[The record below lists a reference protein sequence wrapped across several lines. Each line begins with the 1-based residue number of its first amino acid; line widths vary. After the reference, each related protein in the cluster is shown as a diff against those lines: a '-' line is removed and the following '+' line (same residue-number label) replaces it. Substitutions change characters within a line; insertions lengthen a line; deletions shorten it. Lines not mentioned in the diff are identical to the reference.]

1 MSGDNPPAFPNNGS
15 YGHSGQYL
23 PEGGMTL
30 RDWFA
35 GQAIA
40 AIITVTSA
48 GQHHPG
54 RSKPDAST
62 LEGMALDAYELA
74 DAMLATRQQEK

>member
-1 MSGDNPPAFPNNGS
+1 MSVDNPLIFPIRDVNEHPGPF
-15 YGHSGQYL
+15 GL
-23 PEGGMTL
+23 TL

-40 AIITVTSA
+40 AIITATSA

-74 DAMLATRQQEK
+74 DALLHARKEK